1 MLDYDL
7 VVIGGSPAGIYAA
20 VKATNSHARVALVAS
35 PLLGSTWSESSS
47 KYNKALTHVGKV
59 ARILEDAAMFGW
71 SEKEQLNRSL
81 EFAETLKWAKGI
93 VASLDENYSP
103 AVLASLG
110 VDVIFGEGEFCR
122 HPPNFAFAVK
132 DQYLRSRKYLI
143 ATNSMPI
150 IPEIDGLE
158 SAGYLTPDTI
168 WQLANVE
175 LPKSLIIIGHDPV
188 GVELA
193 QTFSRLGSDVSLVV
207 SSSHIL
213 PKEDE
218 EAALLIQSQ
227 LEAEGIQV
235 FTEYHVTQVRWLQD
249 KKWIQ
254 AGNRAIDAD
263 EILIAAEFQPD
274 TTSLNLDA
282 VGVKSNSNGIIVN
295 AKLQTT
301 NQRIYACGDIL
312 GGYRFPHIANY
323 EAQIA
328 LKNLR
333 YFPVSQVDYRYIPW
347 AIFSDPELARVGLTE
362 AQAKRRYGDD
372 ILVTRRYFK
381 MVDKAQ
387 MRGETTGF
395 CKIITLKNGTILGA
409 HIVGAEASELI
420 NVFALAMQQ
429 RLKVQ
434 AIANLTPIFPTL
446 SEINCQ
452 TAADWQD
459 YHQFQNSFKPNF
471 WEGFLN
477 LIYSWFN

>member
-1 MLDYDL
+1 MFDYDL

-20 VKATNSHARVALVAS
+20 VKATNSNGRVALVAS

-47 KYNKALTHVGKV
+47 KYNKALTYLGKV
-59 ARILEDAAMFGW
+59 ARILEDAAIFGW
-71 SEKEQLNRSL
+71 SNQEGLSRSL
-81 EFAETLKWAKGI
+81 EFGESLKWAKGI

-122 HPPNFAFAVK
+122 YSPDFALAVK

-143 ATNSMPI
+143 ATNSIPVV
-150 IPEIDGLE
+150 PEIEGLE

-175 LPKSLIIIGHDPV
+175 LPKSLIVIGNDPV

-193 QTFSRLGSDVSLVV
+193 QTFSRLGCEVSLVV
-207 SSSHIL
+207 SSSRIL
-213 PKEDE
+213 AKEDE

-235 FTEYHVTQVRWLQD
+235 FTEYRVTQVRWLQG

-254 AGNRAIDAD
+254 AGNKAIDAD
-263 EILIAAEFQPD
+263 EILIATEFQPD
-274 TTSLNLDA
+274 ATNLNLDA
-282 VGVKSNSNGIIVN
+282 VGVKYNSQGIIVN
-295 AKLQTT
+295 SKLQTT
-301 NQRIYACGDIL
+301 NHRIYACGDVL

-328 LKNLR
+328 LKNLLR
-333 YFPVSQVDYRYIPW
+333 FPVSQVNYRYIPW
-347 AIFSDPELARVGLTE
+347 AILSDPELARVGLTE
-362 AQAKRRYGDD
+362 AQAKRRYANV
-372 ILVTRRYFK
+372 LVTRRYFK

-387 MRGETTGF
+387 IRGETTGF
-395 CKIITLKNGTILGA
+395 CKIITLNNGEILGA

-420 NVFALAMQQ
+420 HVFALAMQQ
-429 RLKVQ
+429 KLKVQ

-452 TAADWQD
+452 TAVDWQD
-459 YHQFQNSFKPNF
+459 YHHFQNTSKQVF
-471 WEGFLN
+471 WKGFFN
-477 LIYSWFN
+477 LVRSWFN

>member
-7 VVIGGSPAGIYAA
+7 VVIGGSPAGIDAA
-20 VKATNSHARVALVAS
+20 VKATNSNARVALVAS

-47 KYNKALTHVGKV
+47 KYNKAFTYIGKV
-59 ARILEDAAMFGW
+59 ARIVRDARIFGF
-71 SEKEQLNRSL
+71 SPKSPLNTNL
-81 EFAETLKWAKGI
+81 EFGEGLKWAKGI

-122 HPPNFAFAVK
+122 LAPNFAFAVK

-143 ATNSMPI
+143 ATNSTPI
-150 IPEIDGLE
+150 IPEIEGLE
-158 SAGYLTPDTI
+158 SAGYLTPDNI

-175 LPKSLIIIGHDPV
+175 LPKSLIIIGNDPV

-193 QTFSRLGSDVSLVV
+193 QIFSRLGSDVSLVV

-213 PKEDE
+213 AKEDV

-235 FTEYHVTQVRWLQD
+235 FTKYQVTQVRWLQG

-254 AGNRAIDAD
+254 AGNKAIDAD
-263 EILIAAEFQPD
+263 EILIAADFQPD
-274 TTSLNLDA
+274 TTALNLDA
-282 VGVKSNSNGIIVN
+282 VGVKYNNYGIIVN
-295 AKLQTT
+295 SKLQTT
-301 NQRIYACGDIL
+301 NHQIYACGDML

-323 EAQIA
+323 EAGIA
-328 LKNLR
+328 LKNLLR
-333 YFPVSQVDYRYIPW
+333 FPLSQVDYRYIPW

-372 ILVTRRYFK
+372 VLVTRRYFK

-395 CKIITLKNGTILGA
+395 CKVVTLSNGEILGA

-420 NVFALAMQQ
+420 HVFALAMQQ
-429 RLKVQ
+429 KLKIK

-452 TAADWQD
+452 TAMDWQ
-459 YHQFQNSFKPNF
+459 YYQLFQNSSKQNF

-477 LIYSWFN
+477 LVRSWFQ

>member
-20 VKATNSHARVALVAS
+20 VKATNSNARVALVAS
-35 PLLGSTWSESSS
+35 PLFGSTWSESSS
-47 KYNKALTHVGKV
+47 KYNKALTYMGKV
-59 ARILEDAAMFGW
+59 ARILESAATFGW

-81 EFAETLKWAKGI
+81 EFGESLKWAKGI

-122 HPPNFAFAVK
+122 HASDIAFAVK

-143 ATNSMPI
+143 AINSSPI
-150 IPEIDGLE
+150 IPEIEGLE
-158 SAGYLTPDTI
+158 SAGYLTPDSI
-168 WQLANVE
+168 WQLTNVE
-175 LPKSLIIIGHDPV
+175 LPKSLIVIGNDSL

-193 QTFSRLGSDVSLVV
+193 QTFSRLGTKVSLVV
-207 SSSHIL
+207 SNSRIL
-213 PKEDE
+213 AKEDE

-235 FTEYHVTQVRWLQD
+235 FTEYHVSQVRWLQD

-263 EILIAAEFQPD
+263 EILIATEFQPN
-274 TTSLNLDA
+274 TTALNLDA
-282 VGVKSNSNGIIVN
+282 VGVKCNNHGIIVN

-301 NQRIYACGDIL
+301 NHRIYACGDVL

-328 LKNLR
+328 LKNILR
-333 YFPVSQVDYRYIPW
+333 FPASQVDYRCIPW
-347 AIFSDPELARVGLTE
+347 AILSDPELARVGLTE
-362 AQAKRRYGDD
+362 AQAKRRYADV
-372 ILVTRRYFK
+372 LVTRRYFK

-387 MRGETTGF
+387 IRGEITGF
-395 CKIITLKNGTILGA
+395 CKIITLSNGEILGA

-429 RLKVQ
+429 NLKVK

-452 TAADWQD
+452 TAADWQT
-459 YHQFQNSFKPNF
+459 YHQFQNSSKPNF

-477 LIYSWFN
+477 LVRSWFN

>member
-20 VKATNSHARVALVAS
+20 VKATNSNARVALVAS

-47 KYNKALTHVGKV
+47 KYNKALSYMGKV
-59 ARILEDAAMFGW
+59 ARILDNAAVWGF
-71 SEKEQLNRSL
+71 SVPEQLNKSL
-81 EFAETLKWAKGI
+81 EFGESLKWAKSI
-93 VASLDENYSP
+93 VSNLDENYSP

-122 HPPNFAFAVK
+122 YAPNFALAVK

-143 ATNSMPI
+143 ATNSTPI
-150 IPEIDGLE
+150 VPEIEGLE
-158 SAGYLTPDTI
+158 SAGYLTPDSI

-175 LPKSLIIIGHDPV
+175 LPKSLIVIGNDPV

-193 QTFSRLGSDVSLVV
+193 QTFSRLGCEVSLVV
-207 SSSHIL
+207 SSSRIL
-213 PKEDE
+213 AKEDE

-235 FTEYHVTQVRWLQD
+235 FTEYRVTQVRWLQG

-254 AGNRAIDAD
+254 AGNKAIDAD
-263 EILIAAEFQPD
+263 EILIATEFQPD
-274 TTSLNLDA
+274 ATNLNLDA
-282 VGVKSNSNGIIVN
+282 VGVKYNSQGIIVN
-295 AKLQTT
+295 SKLQTT
-301 NQRIYACGDIL
+301 NRRIYACGDVL

-328 LKNLR
+328 LKNLLR
-333 YFPVSQVDYRYIPW
+333 FPVSQVNYRYIPW
-347 AIFSDPELARVGLTE
+347 AILSDPELARVGLTE
-362 AQAKRRYGDD
+362 AQAKRRYSQV
-372 ILVTRRYFK
+372 LVTRRYFK

-387 MRGETTGF
+387 IRGEITGF
-395 CKIITLKNGTILGA
+395 CKIITLSNGEILGA

-420 NVFALAMQQ
+420 HVFALAMQQ
-429 RLKVQ
+429 KLKVQ

-446 SEINCQ
+446 SEINCL
-452 TAADWQD
+452 TAADCQD
-459 YHQFQNSFKPNF
+459 FSQFSKIQPNF

-477 LIYSWFN
+477 LVRSWFN